1 MVDLFHSP
9 ERVYACLVMHGAPVF
24 VRFDDER
31 DFSRFYHSCSTSPTT
46 ALVQVTG
53 YDNGAISVRPSAVDV
68 IVKGAKPNGE

>member
-31 DFSRFYHSCSTSPTT
+31 DFSRFYHSCNTSPTT
-46 ALVQVTG
+46 TLVQVTG

-68 IVKGAKPNGE
+68 IVKGAKPSGE

>member
-1 MVDLFHSP
+1 MVEIEHSP

-31 DFSRFYHSCSTSPTT
+31 DFSRFYHACSTSPTT